1 MNMVL
6 ILCLISKLLRNLAL
20 IDIRDPKLCLF
31 LGDFGGLLDIFVR
44 MWSFYGG
51 IGILGFGTLCGLL
64 YNFLLDIHHL
74 LVRFLIYLQLKKH
87 YLPNKIAD

>member
-31 LGDFGGLLDIFVR
+31 LGDFGGLLDIFVK
-44 MWSFYGG
+44 M
-51 IGILGFGTLCGLL
+51 
-64 YNFLLDIHHL
+64 
-74 LVRFLIYLQLKKH
+74 
-87 YLPNKIAD
+87 